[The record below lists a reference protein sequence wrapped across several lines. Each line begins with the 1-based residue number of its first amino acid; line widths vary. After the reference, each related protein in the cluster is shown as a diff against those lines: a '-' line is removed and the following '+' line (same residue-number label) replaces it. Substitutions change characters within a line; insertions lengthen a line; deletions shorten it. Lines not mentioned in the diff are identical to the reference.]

1 MQNAAVIYCPL
12 PYLAILKTGAT
23 LAPVSL
29 DRQLISGL
37 DVLQEDSGVDRI
49 IVSGN
54 GFGHVEVP
62 SRSTVPAANKR

>member
-1 MQNAAVIYCPL
+1 MLLSCIAPS
-12 PYLAILKTGAT
+12 PDLAILKTGAT
-23 LAPVSL
+23 LAPVGQ

-62 SRSTVPAANKR
+62 SWSTVPAVSKP